1 MIPIRDNV
9 PSRHIPFVVYALIGA
24 NIGVFLFLVQ
34 QPRDRI
40 LELVMVFGVVPS
52 KLNWTA
58 LVENPAGGAAALL
71 SLLTYMFLH
80 GGWMHIIGN
89 MWILWLFGDNVEDR
103 FGHGRFFLF
112 YVLSGVAGMLTHVAV
127 MSSSQVPAIGA
138 SGAVAAVMGAYFFLY
153 PAARIV
159 VLVPVFFFP
168 LFFEVPAA
176 FFLLIWMLMQ
186 LFGGT
191 AALAQESGQTIG
203 GVAFWA
209 HIGGFA
215 VGLIYALLHGRHRR
229 RTR

>member
-1 MIPIRDNV
+1 MIPVRDNV
-9 PSRHIPFVVYALIGA
+9 PSRHIPFVVYALIGM

-40 LELVMVFGVVPS
+40 QDVVMIFGVVPS
-52 KLNWTA
+52 RLSWTTLIESPVA
-58 LVENPAGGAAALL
+58 GAASLL
-71 SLLTYMFLH
+71 SLVTYMFLH
-80 GGWMHIIGN
+80 GGWLHIIGN

-103 FGHGRFFLF
+103 FGHARFFLF
-112 YVLSGVAGMLTHVAV
+112 YILSGVAGMLTHVAV
-127 MSSSQVPAIGA
+127 MSTSAIPAIGA
-138 SGAVAAVMGAYFFLY
+138 SGAVAAVMGAYFFLF

-159 VLVPVFFFP
+159 VLVPIFFLP

-176 FFLLIWMLMQ
+176 FFLLVWMLMQ
-186 LFGGT
+186 VLGGT

-215 VGLIYALLHGRHRR
+215 VGLIYALLHGRRRQRR
-229 RTR
+229 R

>member
-9 PSRHIPFVVYALIGA
+9 PSRHVPFVVYALIGA
-24 NIGVFLFLVQ
+24 NIGIFLFLVQ

-40 LELVMVFGVVPS
+40 LDVVKVFGVVPS
-52 KLNWTA
+52 RLNWTVF
-58 LVENPAGGAAALL
+58 VENPIGSAASAL

-80 GGWMHIIGN
+80 GGLMHIIGN
-89 MWILWLFGDNVEDR
+89 MWILWLFGDNVEDC

-138 SGAVAAVMGAYFFLY
+138 SGAVAAVMGAYFYLF

-159 VLVPVFFFP
+159 VLVPVFFLP

-176 FFLLIWMLMQ
+176 FFLLVWMLMQ
-186 LFGGT
+186 LLSGT
-191 AALAQESGQTIG
+191 AALAQESGQAIG

-209 HIGGFA
+209 HIGGFV
-215 VGLIYALLHGRHRR
+215 VGLIYAILHGRRR
-229 RTR
+229 RRRR

>member
-9 PSRHIPFVVYALIGA
+9 PIRHVPFVVYLLVGT
-24 NIGVFLFLVQ
+24 NVGLFLLLVQ

-40 LELVMVFGVVPS
+40 IELVTIFGAVPS
-52 KLNWTA
+52 RLSWAAFAGNP
-58 LVENPAGGAAALL
+58 VEGGTALL
-71 SLLTYMFLH
+71 SLLTSMFLH
-80 GGWMHIIGN
+80 GGWMHMIGN

-103 FGHGRFFLF
+103 LGHGRFFLF
-112 YVLSGVAGMLTHVAV
+112 YMLSGVAAMLSHVAI

-138 SGAVAAVMGAYFFLY
+138 SGAVAAVMGAYFFLF

-159 VLVPVFFFP
+159 VLVPIFFLP

-176 FFLLIWMLMQ
+176 FFLLVWMLTQ
-186 LFGGT
+186 IFGGT
-191 AALAQESGQTIG
+191 ATLARDGSQAIG

-215 VGLIYALLHGRHRR
+215 AGFIYALLFGRRKRR
-229 RTR
+229 RR